1 MEEKVCNKHFYFVSM
16 FAPVIYVIFDI
27 MQKLL
32 QTSYSKNFETP
43 VFAFFLSILSP
54 VIVSVLFFVKILFHK
69 KSSSKILNSLV
80 TVLLIGGIIYFYNA
94 FGFLFFVINNPI
106 LTFIVCLQICSLVY
120 DLFLNR
126 G

>member
-1 MEEKVCNKHFYFVSM
+1 MEEKICNKHFYFVSM

-32 QTSYSKNFETP
+32 QTSYSKNFEAP
-43 VFAFFLSILSP
+43 VFVFFLSILSP
-54 VIVSVLFFVKILFHK
+54 VIVSVLFFVKILFQK
-69 KSSSKILNSLV
+69 KSSSKVLNSLV

-94 FGFLFFVINNPI
+94 LEFLFFVINNPI
-106 LTFIVCLQICSLVY
+106 LTFIVCLQICSLIY